1 MKVKMTDQ
9 MTMEQELKNY
19 KDSVWKLINPAIAAD
34 PKTLEIYL
42 ATKLNNEAGELLG
55 VRDYL
60 LGEEGLDELGDNFW
74 YIINFISSGY
84 EDLVTWTSQYFT
96 NGHSNINSHLDS
108 YVVATA
114 ELSGLI
120 LKKNYHGKNISRET
134 IGVQIN
140 KVLGL
145 FLVLIEHRDEQ
156 PEGFVGDW
164 RNPLIEIMKSNLN
177 KLSGRHSGGTFN
189 KDFYQGESS

>member
-1 MKVKMTDQ
+1 MTDQ
-9 MTMEQELKNY
+9 MITLDQELKNY
-19 KDSVWKLINPAIAAD
+19 KDSVWKLINPAITAD

-55 VRDYL
+55 VREDL
-60 LGEEGLDELGDNFW
+60 LGPKGLDELGDNWW
-74 YIINFISSGY
+74 YITNFITSGY
-84 EDLVTWTSQYFT
+84 EDLVNWVPQQF
-96 NGHSNINSHLDS
+96 GRDINNHLDS

-120 LKKNYHGKNISRET
+120 LKKNYHGKQVSREA
-134 IGVQIN
+134 IGAQIN
-140 KVLGL
+140 KVLGT

-156 PEGFVGDW
+156 PEGWVGDW
-164 RNPLIEIMKSNLN
+164 RNPLIEIMQFNLN

-189 KDFYQGESS
+189 KDFYQGKPS